1 MRGNVSLSRDL
12 LIERLA
18 IPRTHHRDVL
28 LADLHDDWQ
37 WPLDLG
43 VDWFV
48 AFIAADARG
57 TPDSLIRAF
66 VREMLNHSCTYV
78 CAWGPECERVEVLSD
93 LAYLDVTD
101 AEGEAAVPFLMT
113 TGHTSESL
121 AAALWFASTT
131 AFPGDGPDHPSYQD
145 RPTAFVALATPHY
158 LAEVRALLLDPERLD
173 RESDDDEA
181 SGRSDLIL

>member
-1 MRGNVSLSRDL
+1 VRGNVSLSRDL
-12 LIERLA
+12 LVERLA

-66 VREMLNHSCTYV
+66 VREMLQPQLHICLRM
-78 CAWGPECERVEVLSD
+78 GPGV
-93 LAYLDVTD
+93 
-101 AEGEAAVPFLMT
+101 
-113 TGHTSESL
+113 
-121 AAALWFASTT
+121 
-131 AFPGDGPDHPSYQD
+131 
-145 RPTAFVALATPHY
+145 
-158 LAEVRALLLDPERLD
+158 
-173 RESDDDEA
+173 
-181 SGRSDLIL
+181 